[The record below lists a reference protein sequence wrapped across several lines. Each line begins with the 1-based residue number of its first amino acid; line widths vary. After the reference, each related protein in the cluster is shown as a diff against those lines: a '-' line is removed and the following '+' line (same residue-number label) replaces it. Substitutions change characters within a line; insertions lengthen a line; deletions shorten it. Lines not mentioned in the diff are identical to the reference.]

1 MATHRKPTKLL
12 LQDKIAIIHG
22 AGGKIGSATARQ
34 FARDGARLFLAGRTL
49 AKAQAVADEINAAG
63 GSAEAAEVDALDE
76 AQVRAHADAVAASA
90 GRIDITF
97 NAVWI
102 RGDLQGTRVIEMPPD
117 DVLTPVITGVRTH
130 LLTATAAARHMITRR
145 SGVILTLSTTSAHLS
160 GRDQMK
166 HATGGFSTACASIEA
181 LSRTL
186 AGELGP
192 HGIRVVCLRSDA
204 IPETWSSAPEHAA
217 GVAEMKAYMTAGTV
231 LGRMP
236 TLADVANGAAFA
248 ASDRATAM
256 SGAILN
262 LSCGSHMNA
271 D

>member
-1 MATHRKPTKLL
+1 MLL
-12 LQDKIAIIHG
+12 ENKVAIIHG
-22 AGGKIGSATARQ
+22 AGGKIGSAVARQ

-49 AKAQAVADEINAAG
+49 EKVEAVADSIRAEG
-63 GSAEAAEVDALDE
+63 GSAEATALDAFDE
-76 AQVRAHADAVAASA
+76 AAVRAHADAVVGRA
-90 GRIDITF
+90 GRIDATF

-102 RGDLQGTRVIEMPPD
+102 RGDLQGTRIIDMPSE
-117 DVLTPVITGVRTH
+117 DVLTPIMAGARTH
-130 LLTATAAARHMITRR
+130 LLTAIAAARHMVKQR
-145 SGVILTLSTTSAHLS
+145 SGVILTLSSTSAHLS

-166 HATGGFSTACASIEA
+166 HSTGGFSTACATIEA

-204 IPETWSSAPEHAA
+204 LPETWSSAPEHAE
-217 GVAEMKAYMTAGTV
+217 GVKEFKTYMTAGTV

-236 TLADVANGAAFA
+236 TLAELANGAAFA
-248 ASDRATAM
+248 ASDRASAM

-262 LSCGSHMNA
+262 LSCGSVMDA